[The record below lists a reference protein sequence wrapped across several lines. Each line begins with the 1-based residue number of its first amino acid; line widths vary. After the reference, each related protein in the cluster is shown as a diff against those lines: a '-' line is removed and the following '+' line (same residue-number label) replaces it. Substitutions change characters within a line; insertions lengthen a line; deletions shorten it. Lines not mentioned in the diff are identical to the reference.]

1 MRLLSATTAPRRL
14 CAEHALILSDPVT
27 AQYPV
32 CKTVTL
38 PLRARLFL
46 CSTCREAMRQT
57 IDDYRAEFGRL
68 IRNAATRAWGLDV
81 HAGAMISLI
90 VEWL

>member
-1 MRLLSATTAPRRL
+1 MICYECQSQCETRDAVALCHHCFASL
-14 CAEHALILSDPVT
+14 CAEHALVLSDPVT

-46 CSTCREAMRQT
+46 CNTCREAMRQT
-57 IDDYRAEFGRL
+57 IDDYRADSDV
-68 IRNAATRAWGLDV
+68 IAASPPRPL
-81 HAGAMISLI
+81 GA
-90 VEWL
+90 